1 MSCRSADADVVL
13 DHASISRQHA
23 TLCYQ
28 VDGNKWL
35 VTDQGSAHGTFV
47 NGKQVLK
54 VKLKLLLHLLSVL
67 Y

>member
-1 MSCRSADADVVL
+1 ML

-23 TLCYQ
+23 TVCYQ
-28 VDGNKWL
+28 LDGNKWL

-54 VKLKLLLHLLSVL
+54 VELKFLLQLLSVL
-67 Y
+67 F